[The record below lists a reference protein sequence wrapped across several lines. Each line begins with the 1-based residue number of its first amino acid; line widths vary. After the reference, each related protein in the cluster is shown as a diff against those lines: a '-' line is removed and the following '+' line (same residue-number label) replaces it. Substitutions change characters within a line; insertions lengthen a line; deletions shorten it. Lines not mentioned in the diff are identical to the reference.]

1 MLQEVS
7 LDDSERRTQNE
18 TRNPE
23 TARVPPPTAYEG
35 GTFHHE
41 EDPERPPTDFSERTH
56 DQLPSV
62 ESYKATTNDKDLLR
76 SRRTK
81 IVLAVL
87 VFIALMVT
95 FLSIGISIGKR
106 ESAVAVVA
114 TEKPSKTNTTTASS
128 VKKSRVDEVV
138 TFVSV
143 TTGWSAAEDVEDINS
158 PQFKAARWI
167 ADEDPKQYFLDDEV
181 VLRSRYALAVFY
193 FALGGKHWEHELS
206 WMSRHHACN
215 WNENWQSS
223 YGFMPVKVGVV
234 CDEGTNNVTEIFLP
248 ANGLVG
254 EIPPEIALL
263 SSLREL
269 DLYKNDVAGAIP
281 EPLKSLSSL
290 TTIVLHD
297 NAMTGSIPSWLWNL
311 PKLTMLDFAQN
322 DLEGFLPHTL
332 PELTAL
338 ATLNLELN
346 QLKGALTP
354 LKGLKALKSL
364 YLGNNFFTGEL
375 TDELLQTWP
384 QLSELDVSDNNIT
397 GKLPASLLQSTNL
410 IVIDLHGN
418 DFDGSLPKISAPR
431 SKLEFLALHDNKLTG
446 HISSEL
452 KHLTNLKHLDLSTNS
467 FTGTLPSSIGELK
480 ALTYLFLAFNPK
492 LTAGSIPEDWF
503 GLTKLVDLSLQRTNR
518 VGSIPGEVD
527 LLKELVMLDLA
538 GNKLSSSI
546 PKEIGNLAEL
556 TFLILKDNALTGNL
570 PSDLKNLPALD
581 AIVID
586 NNAITGGAVD
596 ICAGSKTKH
605 RAFITDCE
613 IVCPCCTECCNAVK
627 TCNDTLWFAQQDP
640 VANYEY
646 KRVNYK
652 FPNIIYPPPDSA
664 NETQYYETFGMHDAE
679 EIPDDG
685 GGRRY

>member
-1 MLQEVS
+1 VS
-7 LDDSERRTQNE
+7 
-18 TRNPE
+18 
-23 TARVPPPTAYEG
+23 PPAMYDE
-35 GTFHHE
+35 GTFHHQ
-41 EDPERPPTDFSERTH
+41 EDPEKPPTDFSERTH

-62 ESYKATTNDKDLLR
+62 ESYKATTNNKDVIR
-76 SRRTK
+76 SRGMK
-81 IVLAVL
+81 ITLAAL

-106 ESAVAVVA
+106 ESAVAVAA
-114 TEKPSKTNTTTASS
+114 TKTPSKANTTTTAASG
-128 VKKSRVDEVV
+128 KKSRVDEVV
-138 TFVSV
+138 KFVSV
-143 TTGWSAAEDVEDINS
+143 TTGWSAVQDVEDINS
-158 PQFKAARWI
+158 PQFKAACWI
-167 ADEDPKQYFLDDEV
+167 ADEDPKQYPLEDEV

-234 CDEGTNNVTEIFLP
+234 CDEGTNNVTELFLP

-254 EIPPEIALL
+254 AIPTELALL
-263 SSLREL
+263 SSLREI
-269 DLYKNDVAGAIP
+269 DLYKNDIAGTIP
-281 EPLKSLSSL
+281 EQFKSLSSL
-290 TTIVLHD
+290 TTIVFHA

-311 PKLTMLDFAQN
+311 PKLTMIDFAQN

-346 QLKGALTP
+346 NLKGNLNP
-354 LKGLKALKSL
+354 LKALKSLKSL

-375 TDELLQTWP
+375 TNELLQTWP
-384 QLSELDVSDNNIT
+384 QLSELDVSDNNMT
-397 GKLPASLLQSTNL
+397 GKLPASLLQSTKL

-418 DFDGSLPKISAPR
+418 DFEGSLPKISAPG

-452 KHLTNLKHLDLSTNS
+452 KHLTNLKHLDLSTNL

-492 LTAGSIPEDWF
+492 LTTGLIPEDWF
-503 GLTKLVDLSLQRTNR
+503 RLTKLVDLSLQRTNR
-518 VGSIPGEVD
+518 VGSIPGEVG

-538 GNKLSSSI
+538 GNKFSSSI
-546 PKEIGNLAEL
+546 PKEMGEGNLKL
-556 TFLILKDNALTGNL
+556 QFLILKDNLLTGNI
-570 PSDLKNLPALD
+570 PSTLRNLPALD
-581 AIVID
+581 TIVID

-596 ICAGSKTKH
+596 ICVGRETKH
-605 RAFITDCE
+605 RAFIVDCDDLR
-613 IVCPCCTECCNAVK
+613 VCPCCTDCCSAAK
-627 TCNDTLWFAQQDP
+627 TCNDTWFAQQDP

-646 KRVNYK
+646 KVGAV
-652 FPNIIYPPPDSA
+652 SA
-664 NETQYYETFGMHDAE
+664 LTATLHA
-679 EIPDDG
+679 PV
-685 GGRRY
+685 